1 MMIMVDQAIVEAK
14 DTLTGNYLALAGDRA
29 ETRLCLA
36 QLLELQHKMQPKMY
50 TMKISDKE

>member
-36 QLLELQHKMQPKMY
+36 QLLELQH
-50 TMKISDKE
+50 